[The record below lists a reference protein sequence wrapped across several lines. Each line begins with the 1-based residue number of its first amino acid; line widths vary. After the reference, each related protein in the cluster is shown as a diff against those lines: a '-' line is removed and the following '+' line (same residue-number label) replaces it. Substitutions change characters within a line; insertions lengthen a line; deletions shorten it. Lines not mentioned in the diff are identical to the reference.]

1 MLRHYLFVFFL
12 SMVPLIELRGAIPIA
27 VGLGIDPIRAI
38 IVCAVGNLLP
48 VPVIYFFARK
58 FLNWGLDKRY
68 ISRICHFFHDKGER
82 AGAKLSRKAGKAG
95 LMVALALFV
104 GIPIPGTGAW
114 TGTLG
119 ASFLNMGIKETALS
133 VGAGVAIA
141 AVIMTENSDVVAH
154 IFEIIPQIAAAEGLT
169 GGYRVVSNCG
179 EDAGQTVPHLHFHIL
194 GGKKLALDMA

>member
-82 AGAKLSRKAGKAG
+82 AGAKLSRKAGKTG

-141 AVIMTENSDVVAH
+141 AVIMTAVSLAGVHV
-154 IFEIIPQIAAAEGLT
+154 FGL
-169 GGYRVVSNCG
+169 
-179 EDAGQTVPHLHFHIL
+179 
-194 GGKKLALDMA
+194 

>member
-38 IVCAVGNLLP
+38 FVCAVGNLLP

-141 AVIMTENSDVVAH
+141 AVIMTAVSLAGVHV
-154 IFEIIPQIAAAEGLT
+154 FGL
-169 GGYRVVSNCG
+169 
-179 EDAGQTVPHLHFHIL
+179 
-194 GGKKLALDMA
+194 

>member
-38 IVCAVGNLLP
+38 VVCAVGNLLP

-82 AGAKLSRKAGKAG
+82 AGAKLSQKAGKAG

-104 GIPIPGTGAW
+104 GVPIPGTGAW

-141 AVIMTENSDVVAH
+141 AVIMTAVSLAGVHV
-154 IFEIIPQIAAAEGLT
+154 FGL
-169 GGYRVVSNCG
+169 
-179 EDAGQTVPHLHFHIL
+179 
-194 GGKKLALDMA
+194 